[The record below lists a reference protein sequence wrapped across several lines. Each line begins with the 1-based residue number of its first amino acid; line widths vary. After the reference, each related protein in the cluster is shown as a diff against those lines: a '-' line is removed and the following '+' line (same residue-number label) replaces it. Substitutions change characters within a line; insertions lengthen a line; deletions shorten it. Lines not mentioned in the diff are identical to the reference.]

1 MRRPSSTFLILS
13 VIMVVLFLI
22 GLGAIVI
29 LVTR

>member
-29 LVTR
+29 LATR